1 MTTLLRYSGRMGSLA
16 TLRQC
21 AGTAVL
27 ALVCGC
33 STAPQISVP
42 QLEGARRAYEEPRE
56 ERTQVYQA
64 CLKKALAPPPGNK
77 DVLMS
82 CMRENGFG
90 FLAETAPHRIEHCLE
105 MNKADGK
112 FPEDFCFQKM
122 R

>member
-16 TLRQC
+16 TLRQY
-21 AGTAVL
+21 AGTALL

-42 QLEGARRAYEEPRE
+42 QLEGARRVVEEPRE

-64 CLKKALAPPPGNK
+64 CLHKALEPHPGDK
-77 DVLMS
+77 EVLMS
-82 CMRENGFG
+82 CMREKGYG
-90 FLAETAPHRIEHCLE
+90 FLAETAPHRVEHCLD
-105 MNKADGK
+105 MTNAAGK

-122 R
+122 K